1 MEDQK
6 FRWTVARES
15 IYAATY
21 AARRG
26 GRTMETTKLLLTVSE
41 AASLLSL
48 GRSKTYELVRAGVIP
63 SVRITGSRRIKAS
76 DLLIYVAGLG
86 EAA

>member
-1 MEDQK
+1 MSDFDK
-6 FRWTVARES
+6 FNALNS
-15 IYAATY
+15 MPMATQIV
-21 AARRG
+21 G
-26 GRTMETTKLLLTVSE
+26 GSDETKLLLTVTE

-63 SVRITGSRRIKAS
+63 SVRITGSRRIKVS
-76 DLLIYVAGLG
+76 DLLVYVAALG

>member
-1 MEDQK
+1 M
-6 FRWTVARES
+6 
-15 IYAATY
+15 ATNGLPLGNQHLQLDTPRPLNG
-21 AARRG
+21 AS
-26 GRTMETTKLLLTVSE
+26 TMEATRLLFTVTE

-76 DLLIYVAGLG
+76 DLKIYVAGLR
-86 EAA
+86 EAAS

>member
-1 MEDQK
+1 MSDFDK
-6 FRWTVARES
+6 LNAS
-15 IYAATY
+15 NSMPMATQIV
-21 AARRG
+21 G
-26 GRTMETTKLLLTVSE
+26 GSDETKLLLTVTE

-63 SVRITGSRRIKAS
+63 SVRITGSRRIKVS
-76 DLLIYVAGLG
+76 DLLGYVAALG

>member
-1 MEDQK
+1 MSDFDK
-6 FRWTVARES
+6 LNALNS
-15 IYAATY
+15 MPMATQIV
-21 AARRG
+21 G
-26 GRTMETTKLLLTVSE
+26 GRDEAKLLLTVTE

-63 SVRITGSRRIKAS
+63 SVRITGSRRIKVS
-76 DLLIYVAGLG
+76 DLLGYVAALG